1 MTQTVSAVVYRE
13 CLSTDDPASLV
24 DVEIARPEPRPRDL
38 LVQVEAVS
46 VNPVDV
52 KQRTRVEPPPEGRVL
67 GYDASGVVLE
77 VGSEVT
83 LFAPGDQVYYAGS
96 VDRPGTNS
104 AVHVVD
110 ERIVGRKPANLT
122 HAQAAAIPLTAITA
136 WECLF
141 DRLGVT
147 ADETGTILVLG
158 GAGGVGSMAIQL
170 VKALTKLT
178 VIATASRPESREW
191 VRQLGADHVVDH
203 SGDLAKQLRQI
214 VPDGIEYV
222 LTPQSPGLMQTF
234 ARVVKP
240 FGHIVAIDEAPD
252 LDIMLLKGKAISW
265 HWESM
270 FTRPIF
276 GTPDMIEQHNL
287 LDRVADLIDSGSIR
301 GTLTATLGPMN
312 AQTLREA
319 HRRIETGRT
328 IGKIVISSHPVDKQ

>member
-13 CLSTDDPASLV
+13 CLPIDDPASLV
-24 DVEIARPEPRPRDL
+24 DAEITRPTPGSRDL
-38 LVQVEAVS
+38 LVQVDAVS

-52 KQRTRVEPPPEGRVL
+52 KQRTRAEPPAEGRVL
-67 GYDASGVVLE
+67 GYDASGTVLE

-83 LFAPGDQVYYAGS
+83 LFAPGDEVYYAGA
-96 VDRPGTNS
+96 VNRAGTNS

-110 ERIVGRKPANLT
+110 ERIVGRKPVNLT

-141 DRLGVT
+141 DRLGVA
-147 ADETGTILVLG
+147 ADEAGTILVVG

-178 VIATASRPESREW
+178 VITTASRAESREW
-191 VRQLGADHVVDH
+191 VEQLGADHVVDH
-203 SGDLAKQLRQI
+203 SRDLAKQLKQI
-214 VPDGIEYV
+214 APDGVEYV
-222 LTPQSPGLMQTF
+222 LTSHTPGLIPTF

-240 FGHIVAIDEAPD
+240 FGHVVAIDEAAD
-252 LDIMLLKGKAISW
+252 LDIMPLKGKAISW

-276 GTPDMIEQHNL
+276 ATPDMIEQHHL
-287 LDRVADLIDSGSIR
+287 LNRVADLIDSGSIR
-301 GTLTATLGPMN
+301 GTVTSTLGPMN
-312 AQTLREA
+312 AHTLREA
-319 HRRIETGRT
+319 HRLIETGRT
-328 IGKIVISSHPVDKQ
+328 IGKIVVSSHPVDQQ